1 MRVNKRNAYT
11 HIPANVDDRFTQG
24 YERYESVILG
34 KLAGKI
40 AKPLMT
46 RTDVYSNVLSAG
58 NCSVIRCAFYILH
71 TSYASPSAE
80 ISTVPHHHHHR
91 HRHRHRHHHH
101 YCRWASS
108 SRGCEARRES
118 RTRRAGGGG
127 RRKGGWRAQRWT
139 EKRISFQI
147 KTSNSHAR
155 PRRMHPLYNLKRLPW
170 ALKHQIKT
178 IASRVYDV
186 MNDIGFSANF

>member
-1 MRVNKRNAYT
+1 MT
-11 HIPANVDDRFTQG
+11 GCRFTQG
-24 YERYESVILG
+24 TIRIRWSLENS
-34 KLAGKI
+34 GKI

-80 ISTVPHHHHHR
+80 ISTVPHHHHHHHR
-91 HRHRHRHHHH
+91 HRHRHRHHR
-101 YCRWASS
+101 RWARSS
-108 SRGCEARRES
+108 SRGCAAREES
-118 RTRRAGGGG
+118 GG
-127 RRKGGWRAQRWT
+127 RRRGGGEGGWRAQRWT